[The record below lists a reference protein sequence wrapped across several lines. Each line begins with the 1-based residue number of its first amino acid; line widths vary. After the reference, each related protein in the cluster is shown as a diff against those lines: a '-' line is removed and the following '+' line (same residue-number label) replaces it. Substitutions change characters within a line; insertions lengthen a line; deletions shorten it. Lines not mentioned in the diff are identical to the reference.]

1 MKELKEHI
9 KSKMFSK
16 CYLLYGDESFLK
28 KTYEKRIK
36 NAIIPEEA
44 EAMNYNYLEGK
55 GVEVSKVIDYAETLP
70 FLNDKRLVFIKDS
83 GLFQSGKNNDSEKLS
98 EFIESI
104 PESTCIVFSEDSV
117 DKRGKLYKAVNKYG
131 YAVEFKT
138 PNEKELVNWIAR
150 DLNKNG
156 IKVSSSVAVYFIRT
170 VGADM
175 EAISS
180 ELEKLA
186 AYKEFNGQLTNED
199 IDAVCIKSL
208 ETKIFDLVGA
218 IGNKK
223 PEVALTIYNNLIM
236 LKESPLMVLAMISR
250 QLRLILQCKSL
261 SGEGKTNGEIA
272 QILGIRDFV
281 VRECLIQ
288 GKNFNEAILK
298 NSIAKCLETDI
309 NIKTG
314 KVNQET
320 GVELLIILFAGK

>member
-138 PNEKELVNWIAR
+138 PQEKELVNWIAR

-199 IDAVCIKSL
+199 VDAVCIKSL

-261 SGEGKTNGEIA
+261 SSEGKTNGEIA

-288 GKNFNEAILK
+288 GKNFNEAMLK
-298 NSIAKCLETDI
+298 NAIANCLETDI

>member
-180 ELEKLA
+180 ELEKIA

-261 SGEGKTNGEIA
+261 SSEGKTNSQIA

-281 VRECLIQ
+281 VRECLVQ
-288 GKNFNEAILK
+288 GKNFNEVMLK
-298 NSIAKCLETDI
+298 NAIAKCLETDI
-309 NIKTG
+309 NIKIG